1 MKIKSQIITEASG
14 SMGGLT
20 ASHNRGGLY
29 FRARTIPVNP
39 GSPQQ
44 VEIRAFMAQLT
55 SLWLNVLTSTQRS
68 GWDTYAEN
76 VQLPDTL
83 GEARNTG
90 GIGMY
95 VRSNSPR
102 LQAGLARIDDAPTIF
117 NIGEYFPTSLPTA
130 SVATQ
135 LLTIPFSVADAWP
148 AEDGAGMIFWVSRP
162 QNPSIN
168 YFKGPYRFADVAL
181 GDSAVPRT
189 SPEDVPAPFPFVV
202 GQRLF
207 YRVNVSRAD
216 GRLSAE
222 TRNFAV
228 AAA

>member
-44 VEIRAFMAQLT
+44 VEIRGFMAQLT
-55 SLWLNVLTSTQRS
+55 NLWLNILTSLQRS
-68 GWDTYAEN
+68 GWNNYAEQ
-76 VQLPDTL
+76 VPLADKL
-83 GEARNTG
+83 GEPRNVG
-90 GIGMY
+90 GLAMY

-102 LQAGLARIDDAPTIF
+102 LQAGLARVDDAPTVF
-117 NIGEYFPTSLPTA
+117 NLGDYFPTSLPTA
-130 SVATQ
+130 SEATQ
-135 LLTIPFSVADAWP
+135 IITIPFSEADEWP
-148 AEDGAGMIFWVSRP
+148 AEDGAAMIFWVARP

-168 YFKGPYRFADVAL
+168 FFKGPYRFADVAL
-181 GDSAVPRT
+181 GLSGTPRT
-189 SPEDVPAPFPFVV
+189 SPEAVPAPFAFVV

-207 YRVNVSRAD
+207 YRVNVTRAD
-216 GRLSAE
+216 GRLSST